1 MSQLDTSISG
11 TDEALAQWINDLGPI
26 EFDRMEEHRWE
37 REKANRMDFE
47 NSGEGLLA
55 RRQLRTVSQMR
66 TE

>member
-26 EFDRMEEHRWE
+26 EFDRAEQQRE
-37 REKANRMDFE
+37 RALENKRDFE
-47 NSGEGLLA
+47 ASGEGLLA